1 VNTAL
6 KRGSGALLASLA
18 LVLTGCGGNHYSDLD
33 ACMAETRARPGKA
46 IPPPPVFKAYKT
58 FTYAAAS
65 LRAPFDRPL
74 EVEQRVRASQG
85 QAVQPDLERSPE
97 FLERFALD
105 SLSLVGSLAMGDT
118 LWALIQD
125 GEGGVHRVRPG
136 NYLGRNHG
144 RIIELEPD
152 RLSLVEVVPTGG
164 GGWVERPR
172 QLELKTSSN

>member
-1 VNTAL
+1 
-6 KRGSGALLASLA
+6 
-18 LVLTGCGGNHYSDLD
+18 
-33 ACMAETRARPGKA
+33 MAETRARPGKA

-105 SLSLVGSLAMGDT
+105 SLSLVGSLAMGDRKST
-118 LWALIQD
+118 
-125 GEGGVHRVRPG
+125 
-136 NYLGRNHG
+136 
-144 RIIELEPD
+144 
-152 RLSLVEVVPTGG
+152 RLNSSHVAISYAVFC
-164 GGWVERPR
+164 
-172 QLELKTSSN
+172 LKKQ